1 MNKKRLIPLL
11 GWKIMKVTIHQLLLF
26 AVLFGVS
33 YAHETRGQSI
43 LEKKVSLDVQHM
55 QFKSV
60 LSIIEEQAGVRF
72 VYSPSVIDIWQK
84 VNVKAHNKVLDLVLK
99 ELFQPHAI
107 AFAVSEENMISL
119 KRVAFEVGG
128 NMQSGAFE
136 NHQNQEVRG
145 RVTDENG
152 EALQGVSVFIKGTQQ
167 GGVTDAN
174 GFFAINV
181 PDVNA
186 VLIFSFVGYLT
197 TEVSVGKRT
206 SIEVSLPLDAKALDE
221 LVVIGYGTQKKV
233 NLTGAVDVISGDRLA
248 NRQAPTVSQL
258 LQGVSPGMNF
268 NIGNQDG
275 FQPGAAMDITIRGR
289 GSLNGGAPYVLIDGI
304 PGDLNSI
311 NPTDIES
318 ISILKDAAASAIYGA
333 RAPYGVIL
341 VVTKS
346 GQKEEKISV
355 TYSGNVFLNTPPPL
369 PKSLDSYTWSKIQNE
384 AGSNSGGRPISNA
397 TIDRIIAYQNQ
408 DWDYLLQ
415 SMPNW
420 PENATIFGAFP
431 LDDVWDQANQ
441 NYANNDWWDLY
452 YGHSVNQKHDVSFNG
467 GSKTASY
474 YFSAGYIGQKGVLN
488 FGNDAFKRLNILGKV
503 NFKIADWWDFSW
515 DIRLANKLRERPNM
529 TSEGDYSFMFRH
541 ISRAY
546 PFTPLYDGFGNY
558 TFESHIPS
566 IITGSDKTNDLD
578 GWNTFRTELRP
589 LKGWKIYGD
598 FGYNFQKMSETGVEP
613 FIMIAN
619 LDGTFS
625 PNGVSVPNSIE
636 RIQMDT
642 RYWTTNIYTSYDL
655 QLEAHQFMLMA
666 GMQLEKGNFQQLRG
680 YKTDLMVEG
689 VPSFQTATGPALLS
703 ESLAH
708 NATQGYFSRFTY
720 NYKDRYLFE
729 SNARVDGT
737 YVFKEGNRWG
747 IFPSFSLGWNVNQE
761 PFWRT
766 GDGFNALK
774 VRASWGQL
782 GNQNVSPYGDLP
794 LIPVHTTQ
802 LNWIYGYGNGRPTG
816 YTSAPGIVN
825 RSLTWET
832 ATTSNLGLNMAFLRN
847 RLLVDIDIFERNT
860 TNMIGPSEAKPGV
873 LGASVPRNNNS
884 ALRTRGWEL
893 SVNWNGAIQDEFTYS
908 FGVNVSDYKSE
919 VTQFFNPTNTLST
932 WSEGRTIGE
941 IWGFTAH
948 DLYRSQEQV
957 DAHLE
962 KVDLSYFGASWR
974 PGDVKYEDTDG
985 DGIVGPGK
993 YTVDDHGDMSII
1005 GNSEPRILYAFNGTA
1020 SYKRF
1025 DFAMFWRGVGKKD
1038 IYFSNFSNMFWGFN
1052 SGWWESSLST
1062 QHLDYFRDTPGDK
1075 YTGLYEGEANI
1086 NTGAYWP
1093 RPYLNGTEEA
1103 KNKAHANTRYLQS
1116 ARFLR
1121 LQHVQLGYT
1130 FSSNLLSRVKLQNV
1144 RAFLSAENLLTF
1156 TSLPRGIDPI
1166 SPLGWGP
1173 WEGPNGTTG
1182 RLTYGADRSFSVGLI
1197 MTY

>member
-1 MNKKRLIPLL
+1 MNKKRFIPLW
-11 GWKIMKVTIHQLLLF
+11 GSKIMKLTLHQLLLF

-33 YAHETRGQSI
+33 YAHETRGQGVLEKKISLDVRGMEFRSVLSI
-43 LEKKVSLDVQHM
+43 LEK
-55 QFKSV
+55 
-60 LSIIEEQAGVRF
+60 QADVRF
-72 VYSPSVIDIWQK
+72 VYSPSVIDVWQK
-84 VNVKAHNKVLDLVLK
+84 VNVKASNKELDLVLK

-107 AFAVSEENMISL
+107 VFAVSEDKMISL
-119 KRVAFEVGG
+119 RRMRPGFANVLSEAYQTKGIK
-128 NMQSGAFE
+128 
-136 NHQNQEVRG
+136 G
-145 RVTDENG
+145 RVVDENG
-152 EALQGVSVFIKGTQQ
+152 EPLQGVSILIKGTKQ
-167 GGVTDAN
+167 GGVTDAD
-174 GFFAINV
+174 GAFAIEVESENT
-181 PDVNA
+181 
-186 VLIFSFVGYLT
+186 VLVFSSVGYVTAEIL
-197 TEVSVGKRT
+197 VGKKT
-206 SIEVSLPLDAKALDE
+206 AIEVSLQLDAKALDE

-233 NLTGAVDVISGDRLA
+233 NLTGAVDVISGDKLA

-275 FQPGAAMDITIRGR
+275 FQPGASMDITIRGR
-289 GSLNGGAPYVLIDGI
+289 GSLNGGAPYVLIDGM
-304 PGDLNSI
+304 PGDLNNL

-346 GQKEEKISV
+346 GQKEEKINV
-355 TYSGNVFLNTPPPL
+355 TYSGNVFVNTPPPL

-397 TIDRIIAYQNQ
+397 TIDRIIAYQNE
-408 DWDYLLQ
+408 DWDYLRA

-420 PENATIFGAFP
+420 PANATIFGAFP

-452 YGHSVNQKHDVSFNG
+452 YGHSVNQKHDISFNG

-474 YFSAGYIGQKGVLN
+474 YFSAGYFGQKGVLN
-488 FGNDAFKRLNILGKV
+488 FGDDAFKRLNILGKV
-503 NFKIADWWDFSW
+503 DFKIADWWDFSW
-515 DIRLANKLRERPNM
+515 DTRVANKLRQRPNM

-541 ISRAY
+541 ISRSY
-546 PFTPLYDGFGNY
+546 PFTPMYDGFGNY

-566 IITGSDKTNDLD
+566 ITTGSDKSNDLD
-578 GWNTFRTELRP
+578 SWNTFRTELRP

-598 FGYNFQKMSETGVEP
+598 FGYNFQKMAEVSVEP

-636 RIQMDT
+636 RIQTDS
-642 RYWTTNIYTSYDL
+642 RYWTSNIYTSYDL
-655 QLEAHQFMLMA
+655 QLDAHQFLLMA
-666 GMQLEKGNFQQLRG
+666 GMQLEKGNLQQMRG

-708 NATQGYFSRFTY
+708 NATQGYFSRLTY

-737 YVFKEGNRWG
+737 YVFKRGNRWG
-747 IFPSFSLGWNVNQE
+747 FFPSFSLGWNVDRE

-766 GDGFNALK
+766 SDAFNALK
-774 VRASWGQL
+774 VRVSWGQL
-782 GNQNVSPYGDLP
+782 GNQNVAPYGDLP

-802 LNWIYGYGNGRPTG
+802 LNWIYGYGNGRPLG

-825 RSLTWET
+825 RNLTWET

-847 RLLVDIDIFERNT
+847 RLLVDIDVFERNT

-873 LGASVPRNNNS
+873 LGASAPRNNNS

-893 SVNWNGAIQDEFTYS
+893 SVNWKGAIQEFKYS
-908 FGVNVSDYKSE
+908 LGANVSDYQSK

-941 IWGFTAH
+941 IWGYTVN

-957 DAHLE
+957 NAHLE
-962 KVDLSYFGASWR
+962 TTDLSYFGSTWR
-974 PGDVKYEDTDG
+974 PGDVRYEDTNG
-985 DGIVGPGK
+985 DGVVGPGK

-1005 GNSEPRILYAFNGTA
+1005 GNSEPRFLYAFNGTA
-1020 SYKRF
+1020 SYNGF

-1038 IYFSNFSNMFWGFN
+1038 IYFGNFSNMFWGFN
-1052 SGWWESSLST
+1052 SGWWESSLTSR
-1062 QHLDYFRDTPGDK
+1062 HLDYFRDTPGDK
-1075 YTGLYEGEANI
+1075 YTGLYEGEANF
-1086 NTGAYWP
+1086 NTDAYWP
-1093 RPYLNGTEEA
+1093 RPYLNGAEES
-1103 KNKAHANTRYLQS
+1103 KNKGHANTRYLQS

-1121 LQHVQLGYT
+1121 LQNVQLGYT
-1130 FSSNLLSRVKLQNV
+1130 FSGELLSRIKLKNV
-1144 RAFLSAENLLTF
+1144 RAFLSAENLITF
-1156 TSLPRGIDPI
+1156 TSIPRGIDPI

-1173 WEGPNGTTG
+1173 WEGANGTTG
-1182 RLTYGADRSFSVGLI
+1182 RLTYGADRSFSVGLT